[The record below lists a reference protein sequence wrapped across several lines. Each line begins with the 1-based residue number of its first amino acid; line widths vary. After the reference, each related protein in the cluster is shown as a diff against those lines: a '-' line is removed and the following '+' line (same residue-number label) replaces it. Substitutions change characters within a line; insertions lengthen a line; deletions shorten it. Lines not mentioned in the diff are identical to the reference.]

1 MYRLLEN
8 TNWRTTCYAECIMF
22 VHTYIPICYIITS
35 NFSLYFL
42 ILFLYKLLSKKVVFT
57 KKKTSL
63 SLKTR
68 LTSLP
73 FQMAWPKR
81 IFTTK
86 SNYMHLLLCAIFH
99 SLFLKHHQSNKQWVF
114 YDTKKEF
121 FVYPTCFILPRCGSV
136 IWMIKLWNS
145 ISFM

>member
-1 MYRLLEN
+1 MENYLLC
-8 TNWRTTCYAECIMF
+8 RVYYMC
-22 VHTYIPICYIITS
+22 VHTFIYPVTFLLLSWYY
-35 NFSLYFL
+35 SLY
-42 ILFLYKLLSKKVVFT
+42 KVLSKKVVFT
-57 KKKTSL
+57 QKKKLL

-99 SLFLKHHQSNKQWVF
+99 SRFLKHHESNKQWMF
-114 YDTKKEF
+114 YDTKKESF
-121 FVYPTCFILPRCGSV
+121 STCFILPRCGSV